1 MRFAVGAQERNPGA
15 ENFGQCSESL
25 CKDKTID
32 INVTTNNSTFGRTH
46 FMVILVILLWWQT
59 CISVTDHTE
68 SESARMQQFVFTS
81 PFCQVV
87 FLFPFSIFC
96 LKFSKLCFNGLIK
109 LKKKKEKKNSGFMI
123 L

>member
-46 FMVILVILLWWQT
+46 FFQVILLWWQT
-59 CISVTDHTE
+59 CISE

-96 LKFSKLCFNGLIK
+96 LKFSKLCFNDLIK
-109 LKKKKEKKNSGFMI
+109 LKKK
-123 L
+123 